1 MSANEKMNE
10 KRRRWRYN
18 AEKKGEWRK
27 RNAEGLENGEQ
38 SADCDRV
45 RQAHAL

>member
-1 MSANEKMNE
+1 MKSGGVGGTTQK
-10 KRRRWRYN
+10 
-18 AEKKGEWRK
+18 KKGEWRK
-27 RNAEGLENGEQ
+27 RNAEGMENGEQ